1 MKQPAFSI
9 VRRLSWNLMAQTA
22 IGLGLLCV
30 GVYWATSVQFEKAQ
44 ERVLAIKINKL
55 SESSQNLLSSQDKRF
70 FDLLVRNAERRPGTR
85 LEILHADGSVF
96 YRDPPTEPFSLSAHR
111 RERSFSLPWP
121 DDSHPPL
128 QGKFQIDVQGDAAI
142 LRSVAMIL
150 ALATLLGTLAVG
162 ISTFITV
169 RRGLRPLRQLAA
181 QTNRISTESLDHRL
195 QLEAPVEELQSW
207 IDQFN
212 ALMNRVE
219 RAYQQLESF
228 NADVAHELRTPLSA
242 LIGQT
247 EVSLSR
253 SRTAAEMAD
262 TLQSNL
268 EELGRLSGLVNDM
281 LFLSQADRGAVARRG
296 QPASL
301 AAIARQVAEF
311 HEAAAEESGVTVLVE
326 GDAHIAVDE
335 ALFKQAVSN
344 LVDNATRFAVRGSVV
359 RIYFDTTGEG
369 YVVTTVENTG
379 VQISADNLAR
389 IFDRFFR
396 VDAARPG
403 AALNHGL
410 GLAIVAAIARMHA
423 GWAKAESEGGVTRV
437 YFALG

>member
-1 MKQPAFSI
+1 MRQPSFSI

-22 IGLGLLCV
+22 IGLGLLCI

-44 ERVLAIKINKL
+44 DRVLAIKINKL
-55 SESSQNLLSSQDKRF
+55 TETSQSLLNSQDSRF
-70 FDLLVRNAERRPGTR
+70 FELLVRNAERRPGTR
-85 LEILHADGSVF
+85 LEIMRADGTVF
-96 YRDPPTEPFSLSAHR
+96 YQDPSTEPFNLSAHR
-111 RERSFSLPWP
+111 RERSFVLPWP
-121 DDSHPPL
+121 DGSHPSL
-128 QGKFQIDVQGDAAI
+128 QGKFQIDVQGDVTM

-150 ALATLLGTLAVG
+150 TLATLLGTLVVG

-169 RRGLRPLRQLAA
+169 RRGLRPLRQLAI
-181 QTNRISTESLDHRL
+181 QTNHISTESLDHRL
-195 QLEAPVEELQSW
+195 QMEAPVEELQSW

-253 SRTAAEMAD
+253 SRTASEMAD

-268 EELGRLSGLVNDM
+268 EELERLSGLVNDM

-301 AAIARQVAEF
+301 AVIARQVAEF
-311 HEAAAEESGVTVLVE
+311 HEAAAEESGVTILVE
-326 GDAHIAVDE
+326 GDARIAVDE

-344 LVDNATRFAVRGSVV
+344 LIDNATRFAARGSIV
-359 RIYFDTTGEG
+359 RVYFDTTSEG
-369 YVVTTVENTG
+369 HVVTTVENTG
-379 VQISADNLAR
+379 VQISAENLAR

-403 AALNHGL
+403 AASNHGL

-423 GWAKAESEGGVTRV
+423 GWAKAESEGGITRV
-437 YFALG
+437 CFAMG

>member
-22 IGLGLLCV
+22 IGLGLLCI
-30 GVYWATSVQFEKAQ
+30 GIYWATSAQFERAQ

-55 SESSQNLLSSQDKRF
+55 TESSQNLLSSQDNRF

-85 LEILHADGSVF
+85 LEIMRADGSVF

-111 RERSFSLPWP
+111 RERSFTLPWP
-121 DDSHPPL
+121 DGSHPPL
-128 QGKFQIDVQGDAAI
+128 QGKFQIDVEGDTAM

-181 QTNRISTESLDHRL
+181 QTNRISTENLNHRL

-326 GDAHIAVDE
+326 GDARIAVDE

-344 LVDNATRFAVRGSVV
+344 LVDNATRFAARGSVV

-437 YFALG
+437 CFALG